1 MRASAI
7 LILAIMMAAAAAAP
21 ALAGGFDGNWVALIP
36 PQENCNRTSIMTL
49 TMSDNSFQGETRDF
63 GRTTAFSGK
72 IDSDGNGSF
81 QVYPRSSGTI
91 RFSTDH
97 FDANW
102 NESGCR
108 RHALGDRA
116 LTSAQA
122 AATYAQRRQSQSRYT
137 ELTTRATQGDQAV
150 DFAILRSVYPFTD
163 QWDPYGNKTMALL
176 EQAAAAAKGKDCAS
190 ALEKLD
196 AILKIDFTIDAAHAL
211 RSECLAAT
219 GRDAASRIESDIAD
233 GLIHSLLDSG
243 NGNTEATAYL
253 VVTQREEMDVL
264 ANRHLD
270 VKLRQTQIRGGN
282 GHYYDEIQCTAAA
295 DAAAVKTVYFD
306 VSSFVDGRKS
316 RLAAVDTL
324 ASAPLP

>member
-1 MRASAI
+1 VRAPATLVI
-7 LILAIMMAAAAAAP
+7 AIMMVAAAAAP
-21 ALAGGFDGNWVALIP
+21 ARAGGFDGNWVALIP
-36 PQENCNRTSIMTL
+36 PQENCNRTSIMTF
-49 TMSDNSFQGETRDF
+49 TMSDDSFQGETRNF
-63 GRTTAFSGK
+63 GRTAPFSGK
-72 IDSDGNGSF
+72 IDADGNGSF
-81 QVYPRSSGTI
+81 RIYPRSSGTI
-91 RFSTDH
+91 KFSAEH

-116 LTSAQA
+116 LTAAQA
-122 AATYAQRRQSQSRYT
+122 AAAYAQRRQFQSRYT

-150 DFAILRSVYPFTD
+150 DFAMLRSVYPFTD

-196 AILKIDFTIDAAHAL
+196 AILQLDFTIDAAHAL
-211 RSECLAAT
+211 RSDCLAAI

-233 GLIHSLLDSG
+233 GLVHSLLDSG
-243 NGNTEATAYL
+243 NGNTEATAYV

-282 GHYYDEIQCTAAA
+282 GRYYDEVQCTAAG
-295 DAAAVKTVYFD
+295 DTAAVKTVYFD
-306 VSSFVDGRKS
+306 VSSFVDGRRS
-316 RLAAVDTL
+316 RLAAVDTM